1 MAETEQVLVV
11 KTSLLSSILA
21 GGRGLI
27 KGKDRQFR
35 EIVESSCEFLPRPQA
50 EIDPS
55 YKQIIP
61 YVLLIRGGEVFT
73 MRRLSKGGET
83 RLHGLIS
90 LGVGGHINPPDKQ
103 VEGANALMAG
113 LLREIDEEVEIDDPG
128 TLTPIGLIN
137 DDTTEVGS
145 VHLGLV
151 YTMDVLRDARVREM
165 EKLEGAWMPLSQAQK
180 ITDRMESW
188 SAIALEA
195 LTG

>member
-1 MAETEQVLVV
+1 MSEQVLVV
-11 KTSLLSSILA
+11 KTALLSSFVE

-27 KGKDRQFR
+27 TGKDRQFR
-35 EIVESSCEFLPRPQA
+35 EIVASSCEFLPRSQA
-50 EIDPS
+50 ESDPS

-61 YVLLIRGGEVFT
+61 YVLLIRGDEVFA

-103 VEGANALMAG
+103 AGGADVLMTG
-113 LLREIDEEVEIDDPG
+113 MLREIDEEVEIDGPG
-128 TLTPIGLIN
+128 RLTPIGLIN

-151 YTMDVLRDARVREM
+151 YTMEVLGDARVRET
-165 EKLEGAWMPLSQAQK
+165 EKLEGFWMPIAQAKK
-180 ITDRMESW
+180 ITDQMESW

-195 LTG
+195 